1 MKQINWG
8 IIGSGSIASAFGH
21 SIKSTSNSKLISVFG
36 RNVDAANAF
45 AKKFNIDVHYQLEDF
60 LSSAEIDAVY
70 VATPHSE
77 HFVHALAA
85 IKNCKHVLCEKPFAM
100 NAYESMI
107 LIDLAIQANIFLMEG
122 FMYRMHPQTKN
133 ILENLNIF
141 SDTKEKILIEA
152 SFGFAAEVPKD
163 HRLRN
168 PHLGGGAIL
177 DIGCYPLTM
186 CKLIAGHLQGAPFA
200 EPKEFSAT
208 GQLDKTGVDLQS
220 HAHLIFSETIEA
232 KISCAINENFA
243 NNLVISSNQKSITVD
258 QPWHCGQFQDGK
270 SSIFISISDAGKKE
284 ISCLDEFGL
293 FAREIEHASNCIIEK
308 KLESDFITHAETQS
322 NMFWLDQ
329 WRKKI
334 KIECPKSSLKNSPI
348 FSSHVFKMKI
358 PILKEMTLPKINKI
372 GSRLAI
378 GCDNQTSDLHAF
390 TMFDH
395 FYGSGGRIF
404 DTAYIYNHGKGDKYL
419 GDWINSR
426 GVANDVIIIGKAAH
440 TPQCEP
446 QFIRPQ
452 ILESLDRLKLS
463 KIDIFCLHRDNKD
476 VPVDEFVHALSEIRD
491 EGLIDVLGASN
502 WELDR
507 FSEARNIALKN
518 KIEPF
523 SALSNN
529 FSLAE
534 MIKPVWPGCVG
545 VNKEFLEYLIKEKIL
560 LFPWSSQARGFFI
573 KKKELISNN
582 HFSNPTLDEEM
593 RVWHYSKNLKRR
605 DKCFELAEKR
615 GLEPIQIALAY
626 VLHQSD
632 LIFPLI
638 GPRTLVETN
647 SSIEASKVELTAK
660 ELQELSQV

>member
-168 PHLGGGAIL
+168 PDLGGGAIL

-208 GQLDKTGVDLQS
+208 GQLDETGVDLQS

-348 FSSHVFKMKI
+348 YSSHVFKMKI

-426 GVANDVIIIGKAAH
+426 GVANDVIVIGKAAH